1 MSDLNINPQLLELIK
16 TKSVLSKD
24 TTDVAF
30 EIFMQLKELLLQ
42 MEKTLNNYIGDVD
55 RRIKIQY
62 VDKGTFE
69 AELKVSDD
77 ILIFMMHSNVFVFDD
92 KHPLMKSGYVHA
104 DNSRATCAMI
114 SIYNFLSDSFKF
126 ERKHDAGH
134 LIARIFI
141 NHEKHFF
148 VEGKKQLG
156 VLFNDFGNDVLDKKT
171 LQAITET
178 ALLYSLDI
186 DVVVPPFDQMASI
199 TVSDVIEYSLQGA
212 LSTGKR
218 LGFKSEN
225 RLGEIE

>member
-30 EIFMQLKELLLQ
+30 EIFMKLKELLLQ
-42 MEKTLNNYIGDVD
+42 IEKTLNNYIGDTD
-55 RRIKIQY
+55 KRIKIQY

-126 ERKHDAGH
+126 ERKHDSGQ

-141 NHEKHFF
+141 NREKHFF

-156 VLFNDFGNDVLDKKT
+156 VLFNDFGNDVLDEKT

-178 ALLYSLDI
+178 ALLYSFDI
-186 DVVVPPFDQMASI
+186 DVMVPPFDQMASI

-218 LGFKSEN
+218 LGFKSEM
-225 RLGEIE
+225 RTGPVE